1 MVGSNFDT
9 MSRETTSQPAAS
21 KALPTDLVPQKS
33 SRSLGI
39 FKEQDHRHCDDQKT
53 RTFIGPDFF
62 PTDKKKPNFA
72 MKLALG
78 LDVQTNAKGGKFMS
92 IEDSHQGALV
102 CKADVEVL
110 WEPGNF
116 QDDGA
121 KRVGVCFAS
130 TDLELWTDGVEQ
142 AVIDD
147 MIIFQKPF
155 PGVTRAELESQ
166 LQRAV
171 KVSAKGKHVKCKVD
185 LERCLFWDSAGN
197 RVPRPAEFARR
208 RGRALVEARHVWL
221 MARQWGVLFEVRHL
235 MLEPLEAPCC
245 PF

>member
-1 MVGSNFDT
+1 
-9 MSRETTSQPAAS
+9 
-21 KALPTDLVPQKS
+21 
-33 SRSLGI
+33 
-39 FKEQDHRHCDDQKT
+39 
-53 RTFIGPDFF
+53 
-62 PTDKKKPNFA
+62 

-116 QDDGA
+116 QDNGA

-130 TDLELWTDGVEQ
+130 NDLGAWTDGVEQ
-142 AVIDD
+142 AVVDD

-171 KVSAKGKHVKCKVD
+171 NVKCKMD
-185 LERCLFWDSAGN
+185 LERCLRRQPRAAPRGVRAPQGPRACGGPA
-197 RVPRPAEFARR
+197 RVADGQAV
-208 RGRALVEARHVWL
+208 GRALRGAPPYAGAPGGAVLPVLGFQQLGACGPRGAHV
-221 MARQWGVLFEVRHL
+221 QVSVRWQESRRTRL
-235 MLEPLEAPCC
+235 WRVSPWQLA
-245 PF
+245 

>member
-1 MVGSNFDT
+1 
-9 MSRETTSQPAAS
+9 
-21 KALPTDLVPQKS
+21 
-33 SRSLGI
+33 
-39 FKEQDHRHCDDQKT
+39 
-53 RTFIGPDFF
+53 
-62 PTDKKKPNFA
+62 

-92 IEDSHQGALV
+92 IEDSRQGALV

-110 WEPGNF
+110 WEPANF

-130 TDLELWTDGVEQ
+130 NTDLELWTDGVEQ

-155 PGVTRAELESQ
+155 PGATRTELESQ

-171 KVSAKGKHVKCKVD
+171 KVSAKGKHVKCKMD
-185 LERCLFWDSAGN
+185 LERCLFWDPAGN

-208 RGRALVEARHVWL
+208 RGRALAEARHVWL

>member
-1 MVGSNFDT
+1 
-9 MSRETTSQPAAS
+9 
-21 KALPTDLVPQKS
+21 
-33 SRSLGI
+33 
-39 FKEQDHRHCDDQKT
+39 
-53 RTFIGPDFF
+53 
-62 PTDKKKPNFA
+62 

-92 IEDSHQGALV
+92 IEDSRQGALV
-102 CKADVEVL
+102 RKADVEVL

-130 TDLELWTDGVEQ
+130 NTDLELWTDGVEQ

-155 PGVTRAELESQ
+155 PGVTRTELESQ
-166 LQRAV
+166 LQRTV

-208 RGRALVEARHVWL
+208 VEARHVWL

>member
-1 MVGSNFDT
+1 
-9 MSRETTSQPAAS
+9 
-21 KALPTDLVPQKS
+21 
-33 SRSLGI
+33 
-39 FKEQDHRHCDDQKT
+39 
-53 RTFIGPDFF
+53 
-62 PTDKKKPNFA
+62 

-102 CKADVEVL
+102 CKADVL

-121 KRVGVCFAS
+121 KRVGVC
-130 TDLELWTDGVEQ
+130 TDLGAWTDGVEQ
-142 AVIDD
+142 AVVDD

-171 KVSAKGKHVKCKVD
+171 KVSKGKHVKCKVD
-185 LERCLFWDSAGN
+185 LERCLFWDPAGN

-221 MARQWGVLFEVRHL
+221 MGRQWGVLFEVRHL

>member
-1 MVGSNFDT
+1 
-9 MSRETTSQPAAS
+9 
-21 KALPTDLVPQKS
+21 
-33 SRSLGI
+33 
-39 FKEQDHRHCDDQKT
+39 
-53 RTFIGPDFF
+53 
-62 PTDKKKPNFA
+62 

-92 IEDSHQGALV
+92 IEDSRQGALV

-130 TDLELWTDGVEQ
+130 NTDLELWTDGVEQ

-155 PGVTRAELESQ
+155 PGATRTELESQ

-185 LERCLFWDSAGN
+185 LERCLFCAAPRGVRAPQGPRACGGPA
-197 RVPRPAEFARR
+197 RVADGQAV
-208 RGRALVEARHVWL
+208 G
-221 MARQWGVLFEVRHL
+221 LFEVRHL

>member
-1 MVGSNFDT
+1 MSHRIVGSNFDT

-39 FKEQDHRHCDDQKT
+39 FKEQDHRRCDDENSRVH
-53 RTFIGPDFF
+53 RTGLF
-62 PTDKKKPNFA
+62 PTDKKRSRA

-92 IEDSHQGALV
+92 IEDSHQGG
-102 CKADVEVL
+102 ADVEVL
-110 WEPGNF
+110 WEPGNL

-130 TDLELWTDGVEQ
+130 NTDLELWTEEVEQ
-142 AVIDD
+142 GVIDN
-147 MIIFQKPF
+147 MIVFQKPF
-155 PGVTRAELESQ
+155 PGAARTELESQ

-171 KVSAKGKHVKCKVD
+171 KVSAKGKHVKCKMD
-185 LERCLFWDSAGN
+185 LERCLFWDPAGN

-208 RGRALVEARHVWL
+208 RGRALVRRPRTGGA
-221 MARQWGVLFEVRHL
+221 A
-235 MLEPLEAPCC
+235 
-245 PF
+245 